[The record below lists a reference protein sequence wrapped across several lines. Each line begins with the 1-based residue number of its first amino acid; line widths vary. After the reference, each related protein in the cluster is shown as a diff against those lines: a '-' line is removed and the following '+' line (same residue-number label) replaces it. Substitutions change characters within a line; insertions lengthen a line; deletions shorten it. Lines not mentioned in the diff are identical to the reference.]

1 VRARRPKRKG
11 RGPQSQVIRI
21 IGGRWRGR
29 HLSVPAL
36 PGLRP
41 SPDRVRET
49 LFNWLQGLI
58 DGARCLDLYAG
69 SGALGL
75 EAASRGAAQVV
86 LVDRSPEACAGLR
99 QRVRELQGEQGLE
112 VVQMS
117 AEAYLSTASE
127 PFDLVF
133 LDPPY
138 RQDLLAPTCAELQRR
153 GLVKPGSRVYLE
165 AESELGR
172 PVLPSGWRLLRSKQ
186 AGAVGYH
193 LALCG
198 DPSA

>member
-1 VRARRPKRKG
+1 VRPRRPRRKG

-29 HLSVPAL
+29 HLPVPAL

-75 EAASRGAAQVV
+75 EAASRGAARVV
-86 LVDRSPEACAGLR
+86 LVDSSPEVCAGLR
-99 QRVRELQGEQGLE
+99 QCVRELQGEPGVE
-112 VVQMS
+112 VVQMT
-117 AEAYLSTASE
+117 AEDYLAIASE

-133 LDPPY
+133 LDPPFH
-138 RQDLLAPTCAELQRR
+138 QDLLAPICMELHRR

-165 AESELGR
+165 AEADLGR
-172 PVLPSGWRLLRSKQ
+172 PTLPAGWRLLRSKQ
-186 AGAVGYH
+186 AGEVGYH

-198 DPSA
+198 DCSA